1 MPASYGTEDP
11 GETLNKNQTVYR
23 CRYICMR
30 PDLSNPP
37 GAAAPALG
45 RLHCHFLSSAHTTFC
60 IKTDA
65 HQHSA
70 TDLSQL
76 TCTSSGARPVLSCP
90 TVGFSDVSCFFSF
103 PLFLCPLASVL
114 LSLCPSV
121 PLSLC
126 PSVRI
131 PPSSLHHVDSA
142 GNQFIDRR
150 RVTALSGPG

>member
-90 TVGFSDVSCFFSF
+90 TVGFSDVSCFSVSLCFSA
-103 PLFLCPLASVL
+103 PWH
-114 LSLCPSV
+114 LSFCPSV
-121 PLSLC
+121 PLSVYLPAAC
-126 PSVRI
+126 IMLTVLATS
-131 PPSSLHHVDSA
+131 
-142 GNQFIDRR
+142 
-150 RVTALSGPG
+150 T